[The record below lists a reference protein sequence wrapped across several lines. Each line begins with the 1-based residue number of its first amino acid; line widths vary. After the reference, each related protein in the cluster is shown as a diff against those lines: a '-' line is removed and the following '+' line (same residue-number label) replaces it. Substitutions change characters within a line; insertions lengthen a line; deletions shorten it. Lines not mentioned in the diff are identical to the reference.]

1 MDVVGL
7 FAAVVFALSWL
18 AFSRTPE
25 HERVVR
31 LFLGAMMGM
40 AALIG
45 LFGLLLRLTS

>member
-25 HERVVR
+25 HERIVR
-31 LFLGAMMGM
+31 LFFGAMMGM
-40 AALIG
+40 AALVG
-45 LFGLLLRLTS
+45 LFGLVLRLAS